1 MPGPRFLARL
11 KAGVAGFRPTAAIL
25 LTLSIALGAPV
36 ARGEDAADRLRGE
49 AERRTDALV
58 RDGFNLTQ
66 GWSLGP
72 ATERPTYRLEL
83 FVPGP
88 GEDHT
93 FTFWAE
99 TAEGGVAFRLLGPAG
114 TAVASWSGR
123 KGEVTLSLE
132 APVGKYVVE
141 IDRTGEGRG
150 RAILGVRGA
159 VVRKCEPPAGAFE
172 ERPAAPERGF
182 RWPYLLFVPKEV
194 RARRLLVVPNNTGFS
209 AEDPELLRMSGSCEV
224 RRQVALAERLGTP
237 LLVPLFPRPA
247 VAGAEE
253 NLYLH
258 ALTRASLLT
267 PTEAVRRVD
276 LQLLAMIDDAR
287 AALRGR
293 RIEMDPAVLLWG
305 FSASGS
311 FVNRFAIL
319 HPERVTAVA
328 CGSPGGW
335 PIAPVR
341 GVEGEELPYPV
352 GVADLQTVVG
362 RPLDAASLKQVAW
375 FFFLGDQDENDA
387 VPYRD
392 SFSKAD
398 EDLIFRLFG
407 TKPALRWKSAERLY
421 AKAGLKARFEL
432 YRGAAHSVTPEMA
445 KDVAGF
451 FEDVLRPGGAAALNS
466 PRP

>member
-1 MPGPRFLARL
+1 MPGPRFLDRL
-11 KAGVAGFRPTAAIL
+11 SVRPGSGRPRALRPRAAKAIL
-25 LTLSIALGAPV
+25 LAVVLGASAV
-36 ARGEDAADRLRGE
+36 RGEDAADRLRGE

-58 RDGFNLTQ
+58 HDGYNLTQ

-72 ATERPTYRLEL
+72 AKETPSHRLEL
-83 FVPGP
+83 FVPGS
-88 GEDHT
+88 GDELT

-99 TAEGGVAFRLLGPAG
+99 TAEGGVAFHLLGPNGA
-114 TAVASWSGR
+114 TVASWSGR
-123 KGEVTLSLE
+123 KGESTLSLA

-150 RAILGVRGA
+150 RAILGVKGPVLR
-159 VVRKCEPPAGAFE
+159 RCELPSGSVE
-172 ERPAAPERGF
+172 ERAASPARGF
-182 RWPYLLFVPKEV
+182 RWPYLLFLPKEI

-209 AEDPELLRMSGSCEV
+209 AEDPELLRMSGSCEM
-224 RRQVALAERLGTP
+224 RRQVGLAERLGTP

-247 VAGAEE
+247 VAAPDE

-258 ALTRASLLT
+258 ALTRASLLAT
-267 PTEAVRRVD
+267 SEAVRRVD

-287 AALRGR
+287 AALHGRGV
-293 RIEMDPAVLLWG
+293 EVEPAVLLWG

-311 FVNRFAIL
+311 FVNRFAVL

-341 GVEGEELPYPV
+341 DVEGEELPYPV
-352 GVADLQTVVG
+352 GVADLRTVVG
-362 RPLDAASLKQVAW
+362 RPLDAASLKRVAW
-375 FFFLGDQDENDA
+375 LFFLGDQDENDA

-398 EDLIFRLFG
+398 EDLVFRRFG
-407 TKPALRWKSAERLY
+407 PTPVSRWRTAERLY
-421 AKAGLKARFEL
+421 AKAGLRARFEL

-445 KDVAGF
+445 KDVALF
-451 FEDVLRPGGAAALNS
+451 FESVLGAC
-466 PRP
+466 PK